1 MSILVSGSLAYDYIM
16 SFPDTFK
23 NHILPDQIHILNV
36 AFMVDKLQKN
46 LGGTAGNIA
55 YTMKLLG
62 QNDAFI
68 FAPIGTDSA
77 EYLAHCQKYGL
88 STKYIP
94 QSTAK
99 LTSSA
104 YVTTD
109 KDDNQIVAFY
119 SGAGDEAINQTLEQV
134 EESISLMLITP
145 TKKDAMIAQAKECFE
160 KKIPFVFDPSHQLP
174 AFDAREL
181 AMVIG
186 QADFYIANDYEMKL
200 TEEKTGWDMVEMLNH
215 VKTIIL
221 TRGAEG
227 STIITKD
234 ERWEIPVCP
243 VLSVEDPTGAGDAYR
258 SGFFTGYA
266 RGATM
271 EVCGRMGAVASAY
284 AIEHYGTQNHFFTVE
299 EFKARYEQAF
309 GERLVF

>member
-1 MSILVSGSLAYDYIM
+1 MAILVTGSLAYDYIM
-16 SFPDTFK
+16 DFPDSFK
-23 NHILPDQIHILNV
+23 NHILPEQIHMLNV
-36 AFMVDKLQKN
+36 SFVVDKMQKN

-55 YTMKLLG
+55 YSLQLLG
-62 QNDAFI
+62 ADPLI

-77 EYLAHCQKYGL
+77 DYLAHCKKHNL
-88 STKYIP
+88 STKCMP
-94 QSTAK
+94 QSTTK
-99 LTSSA
+99 MSSAA

-119 SGAGDEAINQTLEQV
+119 SGAGDEATELKIADVT
-134 EESISLMLITP
+134 EEISLAIISP
-145 TKKDAMIAQAKECFE
+145 TKKEAMIAQAKECFE
-160 KKIPFVFDPSHQLP
+160 KKIPFVFDPSHQLT
-174 AFDAREL
+174 AFDPREL
-181 AMVIG
+181 TMVIG

-200 TEEKTGWDMVEMLNH
+200 TEEKTGWDIVEMLNH

-258 SGFFTGYA
+258 SGFFAGYVH
-266 RGATM
+266 GLDFGI
-271 EVCGRMGAVASAY
+271 CGRMGAVASAY
-284 AIEHYGTQNHFFTVE
+284 AIEHYGTQNHFFTIE
-299 EFKARYEQAF
+299 EFKARYEQEF
-309 GERLVF
+309 GEKLVF